1 MWIARDGT
9 NSEEIPLEFV
19 PSCTIRRVVLV
30 AGKMPQSVP
39 IHSILFSPA
48 PL

>member
-1 MWIARDGT
+1 MCFVRDGT

-19 PSCTIRRVVLV
+19 PSRAIHRVVLV

-39 IHSILFSPA
+39 SRSLCSA
-48 PL
+48 